1 MFLSQKSFIEIK
13 PTLYLVSTPIG
24 NLSDITLRA
33 LQILKSVDFILAED
47 TRISKKFLN
56 FYDIKKPIISFYQYN
71 QQKRLN
77 KILQLLTSNHNL
89 ALISDAGTPL
99 ISDPGDLLVQ
109 EVQKSGFHTIAIPGV
124 TAFLTAFITSSFKL
138 PLIFLGFLPRL
149 QNKKKLFLLKYQFC
163 EATLL
168 IYESSYRVLET
179 LKLLKKLYGNRKISL
194 ARELTKKFEQIINTS
209 LEEILKKELFLKG
222 EYVIVIE
229 GFNKYSMFYEN
240 FSLSQHIQLYLKQGF
255 NEKESFD
262 KVSKERKISKK
273 EIYKKYKI

>member
-240 FSLSQHIQLYLKQGF
+240 FSLSQHIQFYLKQGF

>member
-47 TRISKKFLN
+47 TRISKKLLN

-109 EVQKSGFHTIAIPGV
+109 EVQTRGFHTIAIPGV

-138 PLIFLGFLPRL
+138 PLIFLGFLPRS

-179 LKLLKKLYGNRKISL
+179 LQLLKKIYGNRNISL

-229 GFNKYSMFYEN
+229 GFTKSSMLYEN
-240 FSLSQHIQLYLKQGF
+240 FSLLQHIQFYLKQGF
-255 NEKESFD
+255 SEKESFH
-262 KVSKERKISKK
+262 KVAKERKISKR